1 MAVTCMTTWTGKLSL
16 TQSKTSLTQSKTS
29 QKPSKVFHNDEQ
41 LMLLHPLTPLIT
53 DNHPHRNSLVC
64 VSNFFKQV
72 LQVAK
77 WEGSVAL
84 ALTHYD
90 PASCA

>member
-16 TQSKTSLTQSKTS
+16 TQSKTSQM
-29 QKPSKVFHNDEQ
+29 PFKVFHNDEQ
-41 LMLLHPLTPLIT
+41 LMLLHPLAPLLT
-53 DNHPHRNSLVC
+53 DNYPWEWVSVC
-64 VSNFFKQV
+64 KQL

-77 WEGSVAL
+77 WEGSVAR